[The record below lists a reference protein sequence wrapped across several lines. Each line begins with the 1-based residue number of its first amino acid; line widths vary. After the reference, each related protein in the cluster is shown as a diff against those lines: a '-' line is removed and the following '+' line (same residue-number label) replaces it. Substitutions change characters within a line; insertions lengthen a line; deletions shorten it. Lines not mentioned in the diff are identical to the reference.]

1 MKRQKNTKLFYSIEG
16 IDFNE
21 ILEEHSRVKKSH
33 DNKLRERGA
42 KVGRIPHHL
51 PLDPAKRQEVLEYN
65 DTIPE
70 PDFDDP
76 FPKQIRYEIPSAVPA
91 KIKKATSDNTL
102 IKKYKYFIHNLIA
115 RQISSNDGK
124 AQLNSKVL
132 EKVFDKE
139 YTLIVRTLKNLN
151 IIECDDYYDIG
162 TKSYGYNIS
171 ANRNITASY
180 ESIYY
185 PSKQYIKTLEKELQ
199 KQTKNN
205 TAQAKENLTDC
216 FYNNYIQSLSKLKLQ
231 FEDKANKFIDIHF
244 TNNTNSKLYY
254 QYIIEQYQNH
264 NFDIKVPNT
273 KDNRIYHILTS
284 TPRLLKYF
292 LNIKYTVDI
301 HNSHPLLFV
310 NEIYEYYKVPTSNR
324 YLISLYIREIYSTID
339 NNRYNIRVKL
349 YNKLKESNINYPEIK
364 EIPLDAIRY
373 IYLVSAGKFWDK
385 VLPDLNEPQEGNKYN
400 IIRQDVKVIM
410 FAQVFYGKQLT
421 SRGQEY
427 AKIFK
432 EQFPSVYSIIL
443 SFKRGLDKSERTVLT
458 HKLMALESKLFREVL
473 RRLYE
478 LNYAVISIHDAIV
491 VLDVKEND
499 DCTPMVVKEIITN
512 VYKEY
517 GLLPDCS
524 VDYYGES
531 EMEAFLEKEKFL
543 REKGDELISELRV
556 LAEEDEEIQQLI
568 SDYDNGKSE
577 IVLTPDK
584 QNVMLHLRDTKDL
597 MYRK

>member
-16 IDFNE
+16 IDYEALLKN
-21 ILEEHSRVKKSH
+21 H
-33 DNKLRERGA
+33 D
-42 KVGRIPHHL
+42 
-51 PLDPAKRQEVLEYN
+51 
-65 DTIPE
+65 
-70 PDFDDP
+70 
-76 FPKQIRYEIPSAVPA
+76 
-91 KIKKATSDNTL
+91 KIKNQPKIWEELKKTDSEFADLFDEGTPTKRRTIRNYRTPKKETL
-102 IKKYKYFIHNLIA
+102 RKKYEFFIHNLIS
-115 RQISSNDGK
+115 RQIASNYGVAYLSSTIL
-124 AQLNSKVL
+124 QKVL
-132 EKVFDKE
+132 DKD
-139 YTLIVRTLKNLN
+139 YLVIKLNLTQN
-151 IIECDDYYDIG
+151 GIISTDDYYDLN
-162 TKSYGYNIS
+162 TKTYGFWVMPTQKINTKIVP
-171 ANRNITASY
+171 
-180 ESIYY
+180 IYY
-185 PSKQYIKTLEKELQ
+185 PDEHYCKTLNKLLQ

-205 TAQAKENLTDC
+205 TAQAKENLTDG

-254 QYIIEQYQNH
+254 QYIIEQYRH
-264 NFDIKVPNT
+264 HSFDIKVPNT

-292 LNIKYTVDI
+292 TNIKFSTDI

-310 NEIYEYYKVPTSNR
+310 NEIYEYYQVPSSYR
-324 YLISLYIREIYSTID
+324 YLISLYIREIYTID
-339 NNRYNIRVKL
+339 NNGYNVRGKL
-349 YNKLKESNINYPEIK
+349 YNKLKENNIDYPEIK
-364 EIPLDAIRY
+364 KIPLDVIRY
-373 IYLVSAGKFWDK
+373 IYLVSVGQFWDK
-385 VLPDLNEPQEGNKYN
+385 VLPDLNEPTNGITYN

-443 SFKRGLDKSERTVLT
+443 SFKRGLEKSERTVLT

-478 LNYAVISIHDAIV
+478 FKYSVISIHDAVV

-499 DCTPMVVKEIITN
+499 DCTPTLVKEVITN
-512 VYKEY
+512 VYNEL

-524 VDYYGES
+524 VDNYGKD

-543 REKGDELISELRV
+543 REKGDEYISKLRA
-556 LAEEDEEIQQLI
+556 LAEHDEEIQQLI

-577 IVLTPDK
+577 IILTPDK
-584 QNVMLHLRDTKDL
+584 QDVMLHLRDTKDL
-597 MYRK
+597 MYRQ